1 MEKERQVLVI
11 FPHPDDEAY
20 GVSGTI
26 ATHVEA
32 GTPVAYA
39 CLTLGEM
46 GRNLG
51 VPPFTTREHLPT
63 IRKKELEEACEIM
76 GISDLRMLGYRDK
89 TIEFEN
95 QPKLINHL
103 KTIIEDIDPSLVIT
117 FYPGFSVH
125 PDHDATGAAVIEAV
139 KLIEIEKR
147 PKVHCV
153 AFSRNC
159 EDFIGKPDIINN
171 IEKMAEIKLAAIE
184 AHRSQTQ
191 YTIQAMKDAYK
202 TKDPKAAARLNYE
215 RFWTYTFE

>member
-1 MEKERQVLVI
+1 MIKERQVLVI

-20 GVSGTI
+20 GVAGTI
-26 ATHVEA
+26 AAHA
-32 GTPVAYA
+32 ANGTPVAYA

-51 VPPFTTREHLPT
+51 VPPFTTREHLPS
-63 IRKKELEEACEIM
+63 IRKRELENAAKIM

-95 QPKLINHL
+95 QPKLIAHL
-103 KTIIEDIDPSLVIT
+103 KSIIEEINPSLIIT

-139 KLIEIEKR
+139 KLIQASER

-153 AFSRNC
+153 AFSKNC
-159 EDFIGKPDIINN
+159 EAIIGQPDITYN
-171 IEKMAEIKLAAIE
+171 IEEMAEIKLAAIE
-184 AHRSQTQ
+184 AHSSQTQ
-191 YTIQAMKDAYK
+191 YTIQAMKDAYYS
-202 TKDPKAAARLNYE
+202 KDPKSIARFSYE
-215 RFWTYTFE
+215 RFWTYKFE